1 MNSYGSA
8 STAAQKQ
15 RSSMLTVAAAIGG
28 LGALLGVVWGV
39 LLLVGGKGLVK
50 PAVEAY
56 VNQNAGDLVSS
67 GVLNAD
73 DLVDTAY
80 QGLQSRADIFLALG
94 VLGLIAAVL
103 VLRAVGWARIVLCV
117 LGVITI
123 GLAAVDL
130 TDLSPGTLHVLDAG
144 MMICLL
150 AAVIC
155 QWLPRS
161 NAVVRDRRSAR

>member
-1 MNSYGSA
+1 
-8 STAAQKQ
+8 
-15 RSSMLTVAAAIGG
+15 MLTVAASIGG

-39 LLLVGGKGLVK
+39 LLLAGGKSLVR
-50 PAVEAY
+50 PVVEAY
-56 VNQNAGDLVSS
+56 ANQNAGDLVSS
-67 GVLNAD
+67 GMINLD

-117 LGVITI
+117 LGVIII

-130 TDLSPGTLHVLDAG
+130 TDLSPGTLHVLDGG
-144 MMICLL
+144 MAICVLV
-150 AAVIC
+150 AVIC

-161 NAVVRDRRSAR
+161 NAAVRDRKSAR